1 MVLVLHI
8 SPSDSYLVIL
18 NTPNHRMAVKSLVAR
33 GLSPLLVEEI
43 RRRVMRGRIV
53 DDRVNILPG
62 RVFVDDPGSDGDVWR
77 LIIDAGIALPGDSG
91 PMLISKAAVLAWQV
105 YIDEEGERLRR
116 DAAPRPP
123 VAPCMV
129 GDEVMVFMPGG
140 ARFDGICVAVGTRY
154 VRVKMLDSGR
164 LMQVRFGAVAL
175 KNNPLLS
182 AREGISDVEGL
193 AASDSVVVRPS
204 SRSRRRRNR
213 RVSKRMQNA

>member
-1 MVLVLHI
+1 
-8 SPSDSYLVIL
+8 
-18 NTPNHRMAVKSLVAR
+18 MAVKSLVAR

-129 GDEVMVFMPGG
+129 GDEVMVFMPGA

-154 VRVKMLDSGR
+154 VRVKMVDSGR

-182 AREGISDVEGL
+182 AREGISEVEGL
-193 AASDSVVVRPS
+193 AQADSASGFAANQRS
-204 SRSRRRRNR
+204 SRSRRQRRR
-213 RVSKRMQNA
+213 RVAKRMRSA

>member
-1 MVLVLHI
+1 
-8 SPSDSYLVIL
+8 
-18 NTPNHRMAVKSLVAR
+18 MAVKSLVAR

-62 RVFVDDPGSDGDVWR
+62 RVFVDDPGSDGDVWS

-140 ARFDGICVAVGTRY
+140 ARFDGVCVAVGTRY
-154 VRVKMLDSGR
+154 VRVKMVDSGR

-182 AREGISDVEGL
+182 AREGINEAQALVARSVGADVD
-193 AASDSVVVRPS
+193 ASR
-204 SRSRRRRNR
+204 RSYRARRRRQR
-213 RVSKRMQNA
+213 RASKRARNA